1 MKERKLE
8 VWLYFI
14 LLGIALYIMYRVF
27 QPYLYA
33 IIIAAIFAVVFD
45 PLHRRVKRSFHKHE
59 ALSAVITL
67 LIVCAIV
74 LLPLVLYGIQLSDEV
89 KNFYGYALGNLQDGG
104 GLMAKLTT
112 AINNLIISLSPIGVH
127 FPVFDV
133 TETQGYV
140 FQMLA
145 WVRDHFGDIFSGL
158 SKFFFNAMIFLFSL
172 FYFLK
177 DGEMIRNKIIDISPF
192 PRNEDEQIVSKMRL
206 AIMSV
211 VKGSM
216 LVALVQ
222 GVLTGFGFFV
232 FGIPSALL
240 WGGVAVIAALVPT
253 VGTSLVIFPG
263 VLYLFFIGSTGPA
276 IGLLIWGIICVG
288 LIDNILGPKLVER
301 GIKIHPLLVLLSAL
315 GGIGFF
321 GPVGFLLGPIAL
333 AFLFALFDIYQ
344 SIIVRESGSTPS
356 H

>member
-14 LLGIALYIMYRVF
+14 LLGAAIYIMYRVF
-27 QPYLYA
+27 EPYLYA

-45 PLHRRVKRSFHKHE
+45 PLHKRVKRSMPKHQ
-59 ALSAVITL
+59 ALAALTTL
-67 LIVCAIV
+67 SIVFVIV
-74 LLPLVLYGIQLSDEV
+74 LVPLILYGIQLSDEV
-89 KNFYGYALGNLQDGG
+89 KNFYGYAFGEMQDGG
-104 GLMAKLTT
+104 GLMARVTT
-112 AINNLIISLSPIGVH
+112 SVNSLIMSLSPIGVN

-133 TETQGYV
+133 AETQGYV

-145 WVRDHFGDIFSGL
+145 WIRDHFGDIFSGL
-158 SKFFFNAMIFLFSL
+158 SKFFFNSMIFLFSL

-192 PRNEDEQIVSKMRL
+192 PKNEDEQIVSKMRL

-216 LVALVQ
+216 FVALVQ
-222 GVLTGFGFFV
+222 GVLTGLGFFI

-263 VLYLFFIGSTGPA
+263 VAYLFFIGSTGPA
-276 IGLLIWGIICVG
+276 IGLMIWGVICVG

-321 GPVGFLLGPIAL
+321 GAVGFLLGPIAL

-344 SIIVRESGSTPS
+344 SIIVRESGVTTSK
-356 H
+356 